1 MGRQTTNVTSKNQT
15 VLKIGVGGKWDK
27 VSKKRNSK
35 LSEQLQTIHEEE
47 GQEDQ
52 IITEAEQTEITVNKC
67 GKQETEEEDSVKNK
81 VKNGGGVKILVTKR
95 KEVLDEAE
103 DQEVVIE
110 ALQNTQDL
118 VEYWILSNMAIGVQD
133 INEKN
138 KILTD
143 ITRYNK
149 WISEPKVT
157 GSRVIRVELFI
168 TLATTLTLRE
178 LVDAQFDFIQREG
191 LRLTVKC
198 TGNEH
203 TSRLGYLIGPVVD

>member
-52 IITEAEQTEITVNKC
+52 IITEAEQTETTVNER

-103 DQEVVIE
+103 D
-110 ALQNTQDL
+110 
-118 VEYWILSNMAIGVQD
+118 
-133 INEKN
+133 
-138 KILTD
+138 
-143 ITRYNK
+143 
-149 WISEPKVT
+149 
-157 GSRVIRVELFI
+157 
-168 TLATTLTLRE
+168 
-178 LVDAQFDFIQREG
+178 
-191 LRLTVKC
+191 
-198 TGNEH
+198 
-203 TSRLGYLIGPVVD
+203 